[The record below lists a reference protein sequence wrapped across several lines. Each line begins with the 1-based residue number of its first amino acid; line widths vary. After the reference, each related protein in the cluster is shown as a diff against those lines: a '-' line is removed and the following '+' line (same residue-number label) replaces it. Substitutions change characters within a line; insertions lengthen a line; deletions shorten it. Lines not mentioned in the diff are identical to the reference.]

1 MPELVD
7 PRHVGLTSADRVR
20 KRTFDLLVGG
30 AALIVT
36 APVMAAGVVAATV
49 STREWGVF
57 SQERIGRDGQPFR
70 VHKVRSMRRV
80 DGITTTVTAGSDP
93 RITRVG
99 AWLRRLKIDELPQLL
114 DVVRGDMSL
123 VGPRPDVAGWADELS
138 GDDRIVLSV
147 RPGIT
152 GPASVLFRH
161 EEEMLAAVE
170 DPELH
175 NRDVIWPEKV
185 RLNREYVE
193 NWSLRED
200 LRWILATVRTVLD
213 RD

>member
-1 MPELVD
+1 MPS
-7 PRHVGLTSADRVR
+7 GLTRAQCAR
-20 KRTFDLLVGG
+20 KRAFDLVVGG
-30 AALIVT
+30 AALVVT

-57 SQERIGRDGQPFR
+57 SQERIGRDGQPFHVR
-70 VHKVRSMRRV
+70 KVRSMRRV
-80 DGITTTVTAGSDP
+80 DGVTTTVTAGSDP
-93 RITRVG
+93 RITMVG
-99 AWLRRLKIDELPQLL
+99 AWLRRLKVDELPQLVN
-114 DVVRGDMSL
+114 VVRGEMSL
-123 VGPRPDVAGWADELS
+123 VGPRPDVAGWTDELKG
-138 GDDRIVLSV
+138 GDRVVLSV

-170 DPELH
+170 DPEAH

-200 LRWILATVRTVLD
+200 LRWIVATVRSIVE